1 MKRTT
6 KEILSLALFLAMG
19 IAVGETIRRLQWLL
33 Q

>member
-6 KEILSLALFLAMG
+6 KEILSLVLFLVMG
-19 IAVGETIRRLQWLL
+19 IAVGETIGRLQWLL